1 MKLVLTLQNEG
12 RLPAPAAAD
21 FRRWLRAALRTPRAT
36 VALTVRIVDEA
47 ESAELNG
54 RFRDKHHPTNVLSF
68 PAEAI
73 AGIPAPELGDLV
85 ICAPVVEREAAEQGK
100 AVEAHWA
107 HMAVHG
113 VLHLRGYDHETD
125 QEAER
130 MEQLETGILERL
142 GYPNPYLCNEQAA

>member
-36 VALTVRIVDEA
+36 VALTVRIVGEA

-54 RFRDKHHPTNVLSF
+54 RFRDKHDATNVLSF

-85 ICAPVVEREAAEQGK
+85 ICAPVVIREAAEQGK
-100 AVEAHWA
+100 TVEAHWA
-107 HMAVHG
+107 HMTVHG
-113 VLHLRGYDHETD
+113 LLHLRGYDHQTE

-130 MEQLETGILERL
+130 MERLETGILERL
-142 GYPNPYLCNEQAA
+142 GYPDPYLCKEQAA